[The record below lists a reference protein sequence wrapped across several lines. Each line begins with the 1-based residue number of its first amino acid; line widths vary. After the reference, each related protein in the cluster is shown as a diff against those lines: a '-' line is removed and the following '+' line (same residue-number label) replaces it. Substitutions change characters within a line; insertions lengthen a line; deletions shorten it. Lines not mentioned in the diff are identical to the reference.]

1 LNYKELFSTHP
12 VVKQFA
18 TVQLIAYFG
27 AWFSNVAIYSMLV
40 DFGASAFVIALVAAM
55 HLLPGAI
62 LAPFSGTIVDRV
74 QAKTLMVSLM
84 FTELVMTLCF
94 LAINSIDDVW
104 LLLILLFIRMGSASI
119 FFTTQMSYLPKLLS
133 NEALIKAN
141 ELHSIIWSF
150 TFTAGMAAGGIVVS
164 IFGAKISFIIDGLFF
179 LTAILILIRIE
190 FTVKIEKATIKI
202 WQSIKDGISY
212 LKEHKYLWHYF
223 FLHASVGFTS
233 FDAIVTLLADYHY
246 KYIIA
251 VPLAIGLTNSI
262 RAFALMIGPLFTQ
275 KFASK
280 EKFHYLFIFQGL
292 AIIIWANIQDNFYL
306 GLFGM
311 FLTGL
316 ATTTIWSYTYAML
329 QDKVDK
335 QYLGRVLAYNEMI
348 FMSTNVIVTLFIGLM
363 ASLIT
368 LDIIST
374 ILGLAFIAFA
384 YYYKRV
390 FL

>member
-1 LNYKELFSTHP
+1 MNYKELFSNHP
-12 VVKQFA
+12 IVKQFA

-40 DFGASAFVIALVAAM
+40 DFGATAFIISLVAAM

-74 QAKTLMVSLM
+74 QAKNLMLTLML
-84 FTELVMTLCF
+84 TELTMTLCF
-94 LAINSIDDVW
+94 LAINSIDDIW

-133 NEALIKAN
+133 NEAIIKAN

-150 TFTAGMAAGGIVVS
+150 TFTAGMAVGGIVVS
-164 IFGAKISFIIDGLFF
+164 IFGAKISFIIDALFF
-179 LTAILILIRIE
+179 ITAISILMRIE

-202 WQSIKDGISY
+202 WQSIKDGILY

-262 RAFALMIGPLFTQ
+262 RAFALMIGPFFTH

-280 EKFHYLFIFQGL
+280 DKFHYLFIFQGL
-292 AIIIWANIQDNFYL
+292 AIIIWANIQNNFYL
-306 GLFGM
+306 GLIGM

-348 FMSTNVIVTLFIGLM
+348 FMCTNVIVTLFIGLM

-384 YYYKRV
+384 YYYKKV